1 MQGQEERKG
10 LMFGC
15 TYKDTQPS
23 LEWFHVL
30 NLNGCK
36 LMYSWQEWWEGY
48 KHCHLSRV
56 VEKDPDFLFSRTC
69 IEVSLFINLRALS
82 KLSKGSLKKGV
93 APCWGV
99 DYYTKM
105 WLESFWKKEQS
116 LKKAGLSSEVS
127 PQYFSVKCSVPWA
140 KPFSLSQS
148 YTLHIFCTRST
159 HTIRKENLGLW
170 ETLAGDHAWN
180 CLPWKKQRSA
190 KWTLFPFPVLD
201 SEMFLCLMQRCH
213 HHWINDLFST
223 SSCSPPSA
231 VLRVELQEV
240 KNKNTTTRTIAE

>member
-1 MQGQEERKG
+1 M
-10 LMFGC
+10 
-15 TYKDTQPS
+15 
-23 LEWFHVL
+23 
-30 NLNGCK
+30 
-36 LMYSWQEWWEGY
+36 Y

-56 VEKDPDFLFSRTC
+56 VEKDPDFLFSQTC

-105 WLESFWKKEQS
+105 RLESFWKKEQS

-201 SEMFLCLMQRCH
+201 AEMPPPLNTWFIQHFILLTTISCTEGGTTGSEKQKH
-213 HHWINDLFST
+213 HHPNYCRIVLWRYMLIP
-223 SSCSPPSA
+223 SS
-231 VLRVELQEV
+231 
-240 KNKNTTTRTIAE
+240 